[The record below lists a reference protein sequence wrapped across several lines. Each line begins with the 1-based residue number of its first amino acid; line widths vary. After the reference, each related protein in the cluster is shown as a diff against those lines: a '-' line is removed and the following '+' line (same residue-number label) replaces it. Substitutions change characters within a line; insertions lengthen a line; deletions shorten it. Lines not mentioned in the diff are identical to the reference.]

1 MTTPLQ
7 PPPPSAPEAA
17 RIGGEVTITVQPTK
31 GWAALGLKEV
41 WEYRELLGYLVW
53 REIQGTYRQ
62 TALGISWL
70 FLRPVVNMVILS
82 LVFGR
87 LMKVPSDNVPYPL
100 FSLAALLPWGFFSN
114 GAMRGARSL
123 VANMHVISKVYFPRL
138 IIPVAGAASGL
149 VDLGAAFCVLLLALV
164 AYRMPLRIETIW
176 VPVFTLVALVCSL
189 AVGLW
194 LATLSVRF
202 RDVEFAVVFLL
213 QAMMYL
219 SPVIYPVSMVPES
232 ILWIYNLNP
241 MTGVIQGYRWALLGI
256 EPPPGPSF
264 ALAIGIAIVG
274 LIAGAFVFRRT
285 ERTIVDLL

>member
-1 MTTPLQ
+1 V
-7 PPPPSAPEAA
+7 
-17 RIGGEVTITVQPTK
+17 IITVQPTR
-31 GWAALGLKEV
+31 GWAALGLREV

-70 FLRPVVNMVILS
+70 FLRPIVNMLILS

-87 LMKVPSDNVPYPL
+87 LMQVPSDNVPYPL

-149 VDLGAAFCVLLLALV
+149 VDLGAAFCVLLVALV
-164 AYRMPLRIETIW
+164 IYRMPLRIETVWI
-176 VPVFTLVALVCSL
+176 PFFTLVALMCSL

-194 LATLSVRF
+194 LATLSVKF

-219 SPVIYPVSMVPES
+219 TPVIYPVSIVPDS
-232 ILWIYNLNP
+232 ILWLYNLNP

-264 ALAIGIAIVG
+264 VLGIGIAILG